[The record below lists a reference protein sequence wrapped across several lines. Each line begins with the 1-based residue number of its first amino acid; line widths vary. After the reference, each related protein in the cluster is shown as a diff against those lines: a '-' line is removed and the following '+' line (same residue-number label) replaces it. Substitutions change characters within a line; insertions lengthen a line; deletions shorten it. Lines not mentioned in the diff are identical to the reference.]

1 MWMTYESV
9 NCKLLDKGVELK
21 SDNRV
26 QQEQE
31 KNEKR
36 VNQRIKICH
45 EKHRQAPQ

>member
-1 MWMTYESV
+1 MTYESV
-9 NCKLLDKGVELK
+9 NCQLLDKGVELK

>member
-9 NCKLLDKGVELK
+9 NCQLLDKGVELK

-31 KNEKR
+31 KNEKQE
-36 VNQRIKICH
+36 NQRIKIRH